1 MQLIYSLDIN
11 YLRQP
16 SLNLLHRYVE
26 QTGISIR
33 VKIIQYEK
41 IKLAFHKEI
50 RNHANLNIQN

>member
-16 SLNLLHRYVE
+16 SLNLLHRFVE

-33 VKIIQYEK
+33 VRLYNTRK
-41 IKLAFHKEI
+41 
-50 RNHANLNIQN
+50 